1 MPRVVHFEI
10 AAENPERAVKFYSEV
25 FSWKIEKWAG
35 PVDYRLITTGSDDEP
50 GINGAIMKRENP
62 QATVTNTIEVP
73 SADDFLSR
81 VVAKGG
87 KVVAP
92 KMPVP
97 GVGYAAYFQD
107 TEGNVFGLMQPDT
120 SAERGKS

>member
-10 AAENPERAVKFYSEV
+10 PAEDPDRAVKFYSEV
-25 FSWKIEKWAG
+25 FNWKIEKWAG
-35 PVDYRLITTGSDDEP
+35 PVDYWLTTTGSDNEP
-50 GINGAIMKRENP
+50 GINGAIMKRQNP

-73 SADDFLSR
+73 SVDDFLNNI
-81 VVAKGG
+81 VANGG
-87 KVVAP
+87 KIITP

-97 GVGYAAYFQD
+97 GVGYAAYFAD

-120 SAERGKS
+120 SAH